1 MSSLVSIIIPVFN
14 KEKYISETIQSV
26 INQTYTNWE
35 IIAVDDC
42 STDYSCQIIESFSEK
57 KIFLYKNN
65 ENKGANVCRNQAI
78 GFSRGKYIVFL
89 DADDILTSNCLL
101 YRVKQIE
108 NTQNDFFVFPM
119 GTFYQQIGDSSSLWI
134 PNSTNPLKDFLQHK
148 LPWAITQLIWKKEF
162 IIKLNGFDESFSRLQ
177 DVELHTRALM
187 NDNVLFDK
195 KTDMVDCYYRID
207 EERKNFNEFEF
218 LKRRV
223 LSTNLFISK
232 FFYQAKNKSLHKYLI
247 ITSYKTYVQILLQ
260 LKKNTI
266 TKSQFIELEKELFLT
281 LNLFGNKTFFLFKL
295 GNFFNLLPFRI
306 PGVNWILSKLLVV

>member
-42 STDYSCQIIESFSEK
+42 STDNSCQIIESFLEK

-78 GFSRGKYIVFL
+78 ELSHGEYIIFL
-89 DADDILTSNCLL
+89 DADDVLTSNCLFN
-101 YRVKQIE
+101 RVKQIE
-108 NTQNDFFVFPM
+108 NTINDFFVFPM
-119 GTFYQQIGDSSSLWI
+119 GTFYHQIGDSSSLWL
-134 PNSTNPLKDFLQHK
+134 PNSIYPLKDFLQHN
-148 LPWAITQLIWKKEF
+148 LPWAITQLIWKKDF
-162 IIKLNGFDESFSRLQ
+162 LIKLNGFDTSFSRLQ

-187 NDNVLFDK
+187 NENLVFDK
-195 KTDMVDCYYRID
+195 KNEIVDCYYRID

-223 LSTNLFISK
+223 LSTNLFINK
-232 FFYQAKNKSLHKYLI
+232 FFYQAKNKSLHKYLLL
-247 ITSYKTYVQILLQ
+247 TSYKTYVQILLQ
-260 LKKNTI
+260 LKKQTI
-266 TKSQFIELEKELFLT
+266 TKNQFIELEKELSLT
-281 LNLFGNKTFFLFKL
+281 LNLFDNKTIFLFKL
-295 GNFFNLLPFRI
+295 GKFFNLLPFRI
-306 PGVNWILSKLLVV
+306 TGVNWILSKLLVL